1 MAASSQIGRLG
12 GLGSVAHAPVS
23 QSAERVGRSRRK
35 QAALPPLLTQRAV
48 RPAPSLPPQNGTKH
62 LLGHLDSS
70 CSQQGH
76 YGLGISSFT
85 GLAVKPGNSHKKVL
99 HRRGPVVHVVDEAGV
114 ADEQDRGE
122 QHEEPVS
129 AFSKDMMVPTS
140 MAKIGHQFGGG
151 SATLEKGKLDLSR
164 EAKTAT
170 PKVGLVWSLLRFYS
184 AGADCKR
191 GQAFS
196 CAYGLPESI
205 FL

>member
-1 MAASSQIGRLG
+1 
-12 GLGSVAHAPVS
+12 
-23 QSAERVGRSRRK
+23 
-35 QAALPPLLTQRAV
+35 
-48 RPAPSLPPQNGTKH
+48 
-62 LLGHLDSS
+62 
-70 CSQQGH
+70 
-76 YGLGISSFT
+76 
-85 GLAVKPGNSHKKVL
+85 
-99 HRRGPVVHVVDEAGV
+99 VVDEAGV

-170 PKVGLVWSLLRFYS
+170 PKVGLVCSLFRLYS

-196 CAYGLPESI
+196 CAHGLPESI